1 MDNDIAHLSDFGLS
15 NVINELQG
23 PSFFTSKV
31 GGSARWIA
39 PELLQDATPA
49 MSSDVYS
56 FGSVA
61 FYVSGQSFKISILV
75 LIPTLCYRPLQGC
88 THTRTCDL
96 STQ

>member
-1 MDNDIAHLSDFGLS
+1 MDNNTAHLSDFGLS
-15 NVINELQG
+15 NVIDELQG

-61 FYVSGQSFKISILV
+61 FYVSG
-75 LIPTLCYRPLQGC
+75 
-88 THTRTCDL
+88 
-96 STQ
+96 